1 MIALSPFAFPSISV
15 PSGGGG
21 GGAELN
27 PLDFMSVN
35 PASGFTNLT
44 PDAMAFKSIV
54 TDAGTGVTTYTFDA
68 LTSGTSSAGQK
79 YNFTGADSGWPRR
92 YQLLKDSAG
101 TTLTTDDSFVMVVKM
116 SLYDATVPSSA
127 DLRFGVG
134 LCIDPT
140 SQTVAAFDGYGITL
154 RTRSASRVGGVVKF
168 DATGGSASNYSNAST
183 TTVYG
188 YIIRSKR
195 RLSGLIAQGEPS
207 SGDTPSNSMVDNSST
222 TELAASTNLSLW
234 VGVGLQLST
243 GGITDGQSFAV
254 KTEYQIIRTR

>member
-1 MIALSPFAFPSISV
+1 MGWDSGSQAWGGAAASG
-15 PSGGGG
+15 GGGG

-35 PASGFTNLT
+35 PASGFTAVT
-44 PDAMAFKSIV
+44 PAAMAFKSIV

-68 LTSGTSSAGQK
+68 LTSGSSSAGQK

-92 YQLLKDSAG
+92 HQLLKDSAG

-140 SQTVAAFDGYGITL
+140 SQTVGAFDGYGIAL

-168 DATGGSASNYSNAST
+168 DATGGSASNYSSTST

-195 RLSGLIAQGEPS
+195 RLSGLIAQGETS
-207 SGDTPSNSMVDNSST
+207 SGASPTMVDASST
-222 TELAASTNLSLW
+222 TELAASSDLSLW
-234 VGVGLQLST
+234 VAVGLQINT
-243 GGITDGQSFAV
+243 GSITDGESFAV

>member
-1 MIALSPFAFPSISV
+1 MRAFSPFAFPSISV

-35 PASGFTNLT
+35 PASGFTALT

-68 LTSGTSSAGQK
+68 LTSGSSSAGQK

-207 SGDTPSNSMVDNSST
+207 SGDTPSSSMVDNSST
-222 TELAASTNLSLW
+222 TELAASNNLSLW
-234 VGVGLQLST
+234 VGAGLQVST
-243 GGITDGQSFAV
+243 GSITDGQSFAV
-254 KTEYQIIRTR
+254 KTGYRIIRTR